1 MEKPNLRGKKNP
13 DKIHSWSPSSVIH
26 RKKIPD
32 KISVRS
38 SVIHRKKFQTK
49 FTRGPVESVWMQRL
63 ALYGWYRIFS
73 YIHPIRRIHNRPK

>member
-1 MEKPNLRGKKNP
+1 MEKPNLRGKKIP

-26 RKKIPD
+26 RKKFQTKFP
-32 KISVRS
+32 SGLLSYTV
-38 SVIHRKKFQTK
+38 KKFQTK

-63 ALYGWYRIFS
+63 VLYGWYRIFS